1 MKQNQPEVY
10 WDRLFAPSSALAV
23 ITTVDAAGRVNA
35 ASYGTC
41 TRVHHNPMY
50 VAFTCNSDRDTARN
64 LDEVGEFV
72 VNLPSFDRESLEKV
86 RVVGLPFARGVNE
99 LEKAR
104 LTAIDAVTVRP
115 PRIADFSRHFECT
128 LEWVKDWGG
137 VRRMVVGKVTAAS
150 VDADCVDENGFVLWD
165 RVKPAH
171 FCGAPYH
178 NMFVAAYE
186 TMSVEVPY
194 AGPEVEAYNA
204 SEYSMFAEL
213 ERAHNEG
220 AQR

>member
-1 MKQNQPEVY
+1 VY

-41 TRVHHNPMY
+41 TRVHHSPMY
-50 VAFTCNSDRDTARN
+50 ISFTCNSDRDTARN
-64 LDEVGEFV
+64 LEEVGEFV

-86 RVVGLPFARGVNE
+86 RVVGLPFARGINE
-99 LEKAR
+99 LEKAN
-104 LTAIDAVTVRP
+104 LKAIQSVTVRP
-115 PRIADFSRHFECT
+115 PRIADFSRHFECK

-137 VRRMVVGKVTAAS
+137 LRRMVVGKVTAAS
-150 VDADCVDENGFVLWD
+150 VDDDCVDENGFVLWD

-178 NMFVAAYE
+178 NMFVAAYQ

-194 AGPEVEAYNA
+194 EGPEVDAYNA
-204 SEYSMFAEL
+204 SEHSMFAEL
-213 ERAHNEG
+213 ERVHKEG
-220 AQR
+220 A